1 MGRMCALQLIGR
13 RMSSSLVLTYITVCY
28 SYVYYLNYFSSYVSE
43 NVALSDKL
51 DTGRVET
58 LLLLFALQN

>member
-1 MGRMCALQLIGR
+1 M
-13 RMSSSLVLTYITVCY
+13 LTYVTDCDT
-28 SYVYYLNYFSSYVSE
+28 YVYYLNYSPYYVND